1 MRRVVIA
8 GRPNVG
14 KSTLFNR
21 LSGRRQ
27 ALIHDLPG
35 MTRDRISAIATL
47 SDGRRYELID
57 TGGLEY
63 GENPLSAFAGEIRDQ
78 ARVALETADVILF
91 VVDGQV
97 GVIAEEY
104 DIAEELRSVSDKVV
118 IVVNKM
124 DTRLARDAESEF
136 YALGFEHIFPI
147 SAEHAINIEELVE
160 ELERRMPSE
169 GEEGEVEDDEN
180 QPIRVAIIGR
190 PNAGKSSLL
199 NKLAGSERMV
209 VSDIAGTTRDSVDEM
224 IVRDGRRYLLIDTA
238 GIRRKGKTTEEAEK
252 LAVISALKAIRR
264 AEVALVMIDAVDGV
278 TSQDATVAGYAEEEG
293 KGALL
298 LVNKWDLVEAEQDTS
313 KKVDDTIRMK
323 LKFLQYAPIEFISA
337 KTGRRVEKL
346 FDQIDKIAASHRAKF
361 KTSELNQILAAA
373 VAKHNPPAVNGKPRR
388 FYYATQLKS
397 GPPTFALFSNI
408 AEPLHFSYK
417 RYLENE
423 FREALGIYGS
433 PIRLVIRGRKGMK

>member
-1 MRRVVIA
+1 M
-8 GRPNVG
+8 
-14 KSTLFNR
+14 
-21 LSGRRQ
+21 
-27 ALIHDLPG
+27 
-35 MTRDRISAIATL
+35 
-47 SDGRRYELID
+47 
-57 TGGLEY
+57 
-63 GENPLSAFAGEIRDQ
+63 
-78 ARVALETADVILF
+78 
-91 VVDGQV
+91 
-97 GVIAEEY
+97 
-104 DIAEELRSVSDKVV
+104 
-118 IVVNKM
+118 
-124 DTRLARDAESEF
+124 
-136 YALGFEHIFPI
+136 
-147 SAEHAINIEELVE
+147 
-160 ELERRMPSE
+160 
-169 GEEGEVEDDEN
+169 
-180 QPIRVAIIGR
+180 
-190 PNAGKSSLL
+190 
-199 NKLAGSERMV
+199 
-209 VSDIAGTTRDSVDEM
+209 
-224 IVRDGRRYLLIDTA
+224 
-238 GIRRKGKTTEEAEK
+238 
-252 LAVISALKAIRR
+252 KAIRR